1 MLNSICNTTPS
12 AGLGDFSK
20 EGHLWTLL
28 TGHTNAD
35 CCRAHSV
42 FWHLQM
48 KIWMFPGTC
57 SPAMTTP
64 QTITWCN
71 VLTFAKHILNTSIL
85 TSHLNPNKKI
95 WIYFWQLILFIQTC
109 PAYFVTHLALV
120 MDNWKISIDFSIWKD
135 QQGCTVPLLLSNWAD
150 RVNWR
155 VVVFLWE
162 CWKDC
167 LVSPSLQLQLLKTMS
182 NQFTVQECQ
191 VRFESNKLT
200 KRTLY
205 LRGPL
210 DLQAWSDLGWVRLQ
224 GHCRQGTSSQ
234 YQYCYLDLVIWYL
247 SAQPI
252 QYI

>member
-64 QTITWCN
+64 QKITWCN
-71 VLTFAKHILNTSIL
+71 VLTFAKHIMNTSIL

-95 WIYFWQLILFIQTC
+95 WKYFWQLILFIQTC

-120 MDNWKISIDFSIWKD
+120 MDNCKI
-135 QQGCTVPLLLSNWAD
+135 LLVFQFEKIN
-150 RVNWR
+150 R
-155 VVVFLWE
+155 VVPYHSFYLIEQTGWIGGWWYFYGSAERIVW
-162 CWKDC
+162 
-167 LVSPSLQLQLLKTMS
+167 SLQVYS
-182 NQFTVQECQ
+182 C
-191 VRFESNKLT
+191 S
-200 KRTLY
+200 Y
-205 LRGPL
+205 
-210 DLQAWSDLGWVRLQ
+210 
-224 GHCRQGTSSQ
+224 
-234 YQYCYLDLVIWYL
+234 
-247 SAQPI
+247 
-252 QYI
+252 

>member
-1 MLNSICNTTPS
+1 MDTSYWSYQCWLLPSPLRVLTFTNENLNVSWHMQSCNDHTTKKP
-12 AGLGDFSK
+12 
-20 EGHLWTLL
+20 W
-28 TGHTNAD
+28 
-35 CCRAHSV
+35 R
-42 FWHLQM
+42 
-48 KIWMFPGTC
+48 
-57 SPAMTTP
+57 
-64 QTITWCN
+64 N

-135 QQGCTVPLLLSNWAD
+135 QQGCTLPLLLSNWAD

-182 NQFTVQECQ
+182 NQFTLQECQ

-210 DLQAWSDLGWVRLQ
+210 DLQPWSDLR
-224 GHCRQGTSSQ
+224 
-234 YQYCYLDLVIWYL
+234 I
-247 SAQPI
+247 
-252 QYI
+252 